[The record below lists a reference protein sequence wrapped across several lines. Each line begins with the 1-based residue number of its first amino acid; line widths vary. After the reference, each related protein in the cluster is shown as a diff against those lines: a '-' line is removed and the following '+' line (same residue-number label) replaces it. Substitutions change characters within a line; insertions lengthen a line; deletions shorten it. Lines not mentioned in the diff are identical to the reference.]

1 MTKNQTAPADFADD
15 LGPGYLN
22 LVVRRVSQQIA
33 SAGDAYMRQT
43 GVATAATSTVIL
55 AYVARHDNT
64 AIADIAQAL
73 GYSHQAVAKAVESME
88 KSGLMQTAA
97 SKEDLR
103 KKLVVLTRD
112 GRRDAELVERVAQRA
127 AIVFTEVFDE
137 IGVDLFRALRA
148 FEDAID
154 RRPLVGRLLESDK
167 PMTVRRKAARG
178 DETKQR
184 G

>member
-1 MTKNQTAPADFADD
+1 MSRIQPGATDFADE

-22 LVVRRVSQQIA
+22 LVVRRVSQRIA

-43 GVATAATSTVIL
+43 GVTTVATSTAIL
-55 AYVARHDNT
+55 AYVARHDST

-88 KSGLMQTAA
+88 KSGLMQTAT

-127 AIVFTEVFDE
+127 AAVFDEVFEE
-137 IGVDLFRALRA
+137 IGVDVFKALRA
-148 FEDAID
+148 FEVALD
-154 RRPLVGRLLESDK
+154 RRPLVGRLLENDEGKK
-167 PMTVRRKAARG
+167 PRRTRAKP
-178 DETKQR
+178 D
-184 G
+184 

>member
-1 MTKNQTAPADFADD
+1 
-15 LGPGYLN
+15 
-22 LVVRRVSQQIA
+22 
-33 SAGDAYMRQT
+33 
-43 GVATAATSTVIL
+43 
-55 AYVARHDNT
+55 
-64 AIADIAQAL
+64 
-73 GYSHQAVAKAVESME
+73 ME